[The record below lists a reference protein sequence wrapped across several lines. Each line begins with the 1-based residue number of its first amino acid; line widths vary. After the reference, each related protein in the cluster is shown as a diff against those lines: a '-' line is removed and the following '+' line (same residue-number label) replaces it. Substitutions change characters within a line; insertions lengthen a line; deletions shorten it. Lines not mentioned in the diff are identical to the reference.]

1 MHKSSRRS
9 FIIGSTTG
17 IIATS
22 ITSPALAASRSRID
36 SRVDTAMRELKNLG
50 KIRLITPAEVKGIIG
65 TDKVALI
72 LGDNFFYGQNFSS
85 KLRILVSHPDQFYL
99 LQKEV
104 NLKLWRCL

>member
-36 SRVDTAMRELKNLG
+36 SRVDTAMRELK
-50 KIRLITPAEVKGIIG
+50 V
-65 TDKVALI
+65 
-72 LGDNFFYGQNFSS
+72 
-85 KLRILVSHPDQFYL
+85 
-99 LQKEV
+99 
-104 NLKLWRCL
+104 